1 MNDHREQMPSGKD
14 KKIFRQTAQ
23 KTKKINV
30 KPHIARG
37 GIRL

>member
-1 MNDHREQMPSGKD
+1 MNDRREKLSPGTD

>member
-1 MNDHREQMPSGKD
+1 MNEHRNKMSAGKD
-14 KKIFRQTAQ
+14 KVIFKRTAQ